1 MGEIFRLKELNMKR
15 VIAFLLLCVFTLT
28 AVLTGCGDGKD
39 NVTDSPDSSSGAEE
53 TSINVGISQDLDD
66 SLDPHHVT
74 SAGTREVLFNI
85 FEGLVK
91 VASDGSIV
99 PAVAE
104 SYDFSD
110 GGLTL
115 TFNLRS
121 GVKFHNGD
129 EVTAEDVVYS
139 LKRCAGM
146 LDEDILVSA
155 FSVITD
161 ISATDDS
168 TVTVT
173 MSECNI
179 EIISYFATSDV
190 AIIPEDYADQA
201 TAPIGTGPFKFV
213 SRSPQESVV
222 IERFDDYWGDKAQIQ
237 TVNYKIISDADS
249 LLLSLKSGAIDLCAH
264 LTPEQAAE
272 VEGDFDVYEDTMKLV
287 QALYLNNSFEP
298 FSDVRVRQALC
309 YAINVQEVID
319 FVCDG
324 EGIQCGSAMFPAFSK
339 YYMEELNDTYTYD
352 PDKAKE
358 LLAEAGYSDLSFTIT
373 VPSNYQQHVDAATVI
388 VEQLKAVGV
397 TVTINTVE
405 WATWVSDVYTGREYE
420 ATVVGVD
427 TSALTARGMLERYTS
442 ESSKNFVNFSDAEY
456 DELFTQAVTETDDD
470 AQTAIYKQMET
481 ILSEQAASVYIE
493 DLCDLVAVNP
503 ELGGLTFYPSYVLDL
518 STVYYK

>member
-1 MGEIFRLKELNMKR
+1 MKR

-28 AVLTGCGDGKD
+28 AVLSGCGDSKD
-39 NVTDSPDSSSGAEE
+39 NVTDSPDSSSGAAV
-53 TSINVGISQDLDD
+53 SGSVNVGIAQDLDD

-91 VASDGSIV
+91 VAPDGSIA

-104 SYDFSD
+104 KYEFSD
-110 GGLTL
+110 DGLTL
-115 TFNLRS
+115 TFTLRD

-139 LKRCAGM
+139 LKRCAGL

-161 ISATDDS
+161 ISAPDGS
-168 TVTVT
+168 TVTVS

-179 EIISYFATSDV
+179 EIISYFASSDV
-190 AIIPEDYADQA
+190 AIIPCDYTEQA
-201 TAPIGTGPFKFV
+201 TAPVGTGPFKFV
-213 SRSPQESVV
+213 SRSPQENF
-222 IERFDDYWGDKAQIQ
+222 IMERFDDYWGEKAKLE
-237 TVNYKIISDADS
+237 TVTYKIIGDADS
-249 LLLSLKSGAIDLCAH
+249 LLLSLKSGAIDICAH

-298 FSDVRVRQALC
+298 FSDIRVRQALC
-309 YAINVQEVID
+309 YALNIPEIME
-319 FVCDG
+319 FVCAG
-324 EGIQCGSAMFPAFSK
+324 KGVQCGSAMFPAFSK
-339 YYMEELNDTYTYD
+339 YYMEELNSTYSYD
-352 PDKAKE
+352 PEKAKE
-358 LLAEAGYSDLSFTIT
+358 LLAEAGYDSSLSFTIT

-397 TVTINTVE
+397 NASINTVE
-405 WATWVSDVYTGREYE
+405 WATWVSETYTGRNYE

-427 TSALTARGMLERYTS
+427 TSTLTARGMLERYTS
-442 ESSKNFVNFSDAEY
+442 DSSKNFVNFSNSEY
-456 DELFTQAVTETDDD
+456 DKLFEQAVTETDD
-470 AQTAIYKQMET
+470 AKQTEIYKQMET
-481 ILSEQAASVYIE
+481 ILAEDAASAYIQ
-493 DLCDLVAVNP
+493 DLCDMVAVNP
-503 ELGGLTFYPSYVLDL
+503 KYGGFTFYPIYVLDL
-518 STVYYK
+518 AAVYEK

>member
-1 MGEIFRLKELNMKR
+1 
-15 VIAFLLLCVFTLT
+15 
-28 AVLTGCGDGKD
+28 
-39 NVTDSPDSSSGAEE
+39 
-53 TSINVGISQDLDD
+53 
-66 SLDPHHVT
+66 
-74 SAGTREVLFNI
+74 
-85 FEGLVK
+85 
-91 VASDGSIV
+91 
-99 PAVAE
+99 
-104 SYDFSD
+104 
-110 GGLTL
+110 
-115 TFNLRS
+115 
-121 GVKFHNGD
+121 
-129 EVTAEDVVYS
+129 
-139 LKRCAGM
+139 
-146 LDEDILVSA
+146 
-155 FSVITD
+155 
-161 ISATDDS
+161 
-168 TVTVT
+168 